1 MHNGN
6 GYGKVENA
14 LGMRESKVIRHDYIV
29 RFVPSC
35 NLDQIR
41 RSITPHNPHF
51 IIDTKIFAITTP
63 YIRPN
68 RPITL
73 FS

>member
-1 MHNGN
+1 MTYIATGRHVLFFGQNRKD
-6 GYGKVENA
+6 GKKE
-14 LGMRESKVIRHDYIV
+14 RR
-29 RFVPSC
+29 R
-35 NLDQIR
+35 NLP
-41 RSITPHNPHF
+41 ITPHNPHF

>member
-14 LGMRESKVIRHDYIV
+14 LWMRESKVIRHDYIV
-29 RFVPSC
+29 WFMPSG

-41 RSITPHNPHF
+41 RSRVLDVRFGTE
-51 IIDTKIFAITTP
+51 
-63 YIRPN
+63 
-68 RPITL
+68 
-73 FS
+73 